1 MGLVR
6 CWFYMMMGRDEIGS
20 KIRQHRNQKLKAV
33 GDALVSCEKDGVSTA
48 PFEPEQNI
56 NQ

>member
-1 MGLVR
+1 MLVL
-6 CWFYMMMGRDEIGS
+6 YDDGRDEIGS
-20 KIRQHRNQKLKAV
+20 KISQHRNQKLKAV